1 MTEDGAAFGR
11 ACAPAAR
18 PYGSE
23 PMAPPRR
30 NVVLVIDDNAANRAL
45 AQATLEDEGYH
56 VLLAASG
63 EAGIA
68 AFLADQPDC
77 VLLDIQ
83 MPGMDGV
90 TACRRIRELPGG
102 ADVPIVFLTAQRDV
116 DTFDRAQ
123 VAGGD
128 DFLTKPFRPA
138 ELVLRIEAAMK
149 LHQISIERNELIE
162 LLRRQRDDVMRLQ
175 LQREQ
180 LIAFLVHDLK
190 NPVHAIKLNS
200 ELIGRDQAIS
210 PRSLA
215 AAARITSDSES
226 LLRMIMNL
234 LDLSKADEGRLVPV
248 REPIEIAALAAEIA
262 GAMAA
267 RARSAEIEII
277 TDVAPRTLHA
287 DPDLVRRV
295 LENLI
300 DNAIRHAPAETQVRI
315 SSAAHGAGVE
325 LRVADAGPGV
335 PPALRERVFERF
347 VQGDAGPRGSRGLG
361 LAFCKL
367 AIEAHGGSI
376 WIEDANPGAIF
387 CVRLDTAA

>member
-1 MTEDGAAFGR
+1 MEER
-11 ACAPAAR
+11 R
-18 PYGSE
+18 PN
-23 PMAPPRR
+23 A
-30 NVVLVIDDNAANRAL
+30 VLVVDDNAANRAL
-45 AQATLEDEGYH
+45 AQATLEDEGYR

-63 EAGIA
+63 EGGIA
-68 AFLADQPDC
+68 AFLRDRPDC

-90 TACRRIRELPGG
+90 TACRRIRESPGG

-123 VAGGD
+123 LAGGD

-149 LHQISIERNELIE
+149 LHRISIERNEAVE
-162 LLRRQRDDVMRLQ
+162 LLRRQRDDVIRLQ

-200 ELIGRDQAIS
+200 ELIGRDKVMA
-210 PRSLA
+210 PRSQA
-215 AAARITSDSES
+215 AAARIKSDSES

-248 REPIEIAALAAEIA
+248 RQPIEIAELAAEIA

-267 RARSAEIEII
+267 RARSAEIELVAE
-277 TDVAPRTLHA
+277 VAPQTIHA
-287 DPDLVRRV
+287 DPDLIRRV
-295 LENLI
+295 LENLV
-300 DNAIRHAPAETQVRI
+300 DNAIRHAPAETRVRI
-315 SSAAHGAGVE
+315 SSVARAATVE

-335 PPALRERVFERF
+335 PTALHDRVFERF
-347 VQGDAGPRGSRGLG
+347 VQGDDGPRGSRGLG

-367 AIEAHGGSI
+367 AIEAQGGAI
-376 WIEDANPGAIF
+376 WIEDAHPGAIF
-387 CVRLDTAA
+387 CIRLDAAP